1 MILTRR
7 RFVALSGGVAS
18 LPYIG
23 PARAAAYPT
32 RPVRILVGYSA
43 GGVSD
48 ILARLLAQKLSER
61 FNQTFVVENRPGA
74 ASNVAAS
81 ALIHSAPDGYT
92 LLLAG
97 ISNAINVS
105 LYQKLDF
112 DFVHDVAPISLI
124 SRSPLV
130 MVVKPDFPARTV
142 PEFIAYAKAHPGKLN
157 MGSPGT
163 GGASHVGGELFQM
176 LAGIKMVHVA
186 YRGSPPALSDLMA
199 GRIDVMFDNIA
210 SSIPFIQSGKLRALA
225 VSSHAAAL
233 PDAPLISKYL
243 PGYEAY
249 VWNGI
254 VAPKGCPSDVVAKLN
269 AEIKDVVNEPAYK
282 AQLTR
287 VGNTAAYD
295 TPGDFA
301 RLIDA
306 DSRKWAKVISYAG
319 IKPE

>member
-1 MILTRR
+1 M
-7 RFVALSGGVAS
+7 
-18 LPYIG
+18 
-23 PARAAAYPT
+23 
-32 RPVRILVGYSA
+32 
-43 GGVSD
+43 SD
-48 ILARLLAQKLSER
+48 ILARLLAQRLSER

-81 ALIHSAPDGYT
+81 TVIHSAPDGYT

-112 DFVHDVAPISLI
+112 DFVHDVTPISLI

-130 MVVKPDFPARTV
+130 MVVNPGFPARTV
-142 PEFIAYAKAHPGKLN
+142 PDFIAYAKTRPAKLN

-210 SSIPFIQSGKLRALA
+210 SSISLIQSGKLRGLA
-225 VSSHAAAL
+225 VSSRASAL
-233 PDAPLISKYL
+233 PDTPLISRFL
-243 PGYEAY
+243 SGYEAY

-254 VAPKGCPSDVVAKLN
+254 VAPKNCPPKIVAKLN
-269 AEIKDVVNEPAYK
+269 AEIKGVVDDPVYK
-282 AQLTR
+282 AQLTKL
-287 VGNTAAYD
+287 GNTPAFD
-295 TPGDFA
+295 TPDEFA
-301 RLIDA
+301 KLIAA
-306 DSRKWAKVISYAG
+306 DSHKWAKVIDYAG
-319 IKPE
+319 IRPE

>member
-1 MILTRR
+1 MKLTRR
-7 RFVALSGGVAS
+7 HFIALSAAAVAS
-18 LPYIG
+18 PYLG
-23 PARAAAYPT
+23 VARAATYPT

-61 FNQTFVVENRPGA
+61 FNQTFIVDNRPGA

-81 ALIHSAPDGYT
+81 TVIHSSPDGYT

-105 LYQKLDF
+105 LYKDLDF
-112 DFVHDVAPISLI
+112 DFVHDVTPVGLI

-130 MVVKPDFPARTV
+130 MVVNPSFPAKTV
-142 PEFIAYAKAHPGKLN
+142 PEFIAYAKAHQGALN

-199 GRIDVMFDNIA
+199 GRIEVMFDNIA
-210 SSIPFIQSGKLRALA
+210 SSIPLIQSGKLRALA
-225 VSSHAAAL
+225 VSARAAAL
-233 PDAPLISKYL
+233 PNAPLIRDFL

-254 VAPKGCPSDVVAKLN
+254 VAPKNCPPDVVATLN
-269 AEIKDVVNEPAYK
+269 AEIKEVVNDPAYK
-282 AQLTR
+282 AQLEKL
-287 VGNTAAYD
+287 GNTAAFD
-295 TPGDFA
+295 TPEDFA
-301 RLIDA
+301 KLIAA
-306 DSRKWAKVISYAG
+306 DSQKWAKVINYAG